1 MAIDAPA
8 MAPLLKSGKKFAFLI
23 ENFCG
28 LLGKCDN
35 LTSSTGKDSS
45 DSRRAMVYRIS
56 FPRRDNI
63 RRHPGVIDP
72 LLIFEFR
79 CFMKVIKI

>member
-1 MAIDAPA
+1 MAMDAPA

-35 LTSSTGKDSS
+35 LTSSTGKDSLILGE
-45 DSRRAMVYRIS
+45 RWYIGYPFRVETIS
-56 FPRRDNI
+56 VAI
-63 RRHPGVIDP
+63 PG
-72 LLIFEFR
+72 
-79 CFMKVIKI
+79 